1 MATGTISNNVF
12 SEYELREMAIKFN
25 DLEEDTFTHADC
37 VGSWEDEAETL
48 VVTKNCRGKVAKKR
62 TTGTGSGTVTASA
75 HWPAAIIAKM
85 FDMMRD
91 DLAVGVQAYG
101 SDNRHKEFTC
111 VCKVLDEDGNVC
123 YLAYP
128 KMVANTNAMSI
139 ENGSEEVAEKEIE
152 LSYMPD
158 EYGYGVYKALES
170 DLGTD
175 TNQLKTK
182 WMTAWTPELMQAS
195 PEA

>member
-1 MATGTISNNVF
+1 MATGTVSANVF

-37 VGSWEDEAETL
+37 VGTWEDEGETL
-48 VVTKNCRGKVAKKR
+48 TVTKNCRGKVAKRR

-75 HWPAAIIAKM
+75 HWPAVLIAKM
-85 FDMMRD
+85 FDMMRE
-91 DLAVGVQAYG
+91 DLVAGVQAYG
-101 SDNRHKEFTC
+101 SDNRHAEFTC

-152 LSYMPD
+152 FSYMPD

-182 WMTAWTPELMQAS
+182 WMTAWTSDIMQAS
-195 PEA
+195 PSA

>member
-1 MATGTISNNVF
+1 MATGTVSSSVF
-12 SEYELREMAIKFN
+12 SDYELREMAIKFN
-25 DLEEDTFTHADC
+25 DEEEDTFTHADC
-37 VGSWEDEAETL
+37 VGTWEDEAETL

-75 HWPAAIIAKM
+75 HWPAILVAKM
-85 FDMMRD
+85 FDMVRD
-91 DLAVGVQAYG
+91 ELASGVQGYG
-101 SDNRHKEFTC
+101 RDNRHREFTC

-128 KMVANTNAMSI
+128 KMVANTNTMSI

-158 EYGYGVYKALES
+158 DNGYGVYKALEA

-182 WMTAWTPELMQAS
+182 WMTAWTSQLMLAT
-195 PEA
+195 PAA